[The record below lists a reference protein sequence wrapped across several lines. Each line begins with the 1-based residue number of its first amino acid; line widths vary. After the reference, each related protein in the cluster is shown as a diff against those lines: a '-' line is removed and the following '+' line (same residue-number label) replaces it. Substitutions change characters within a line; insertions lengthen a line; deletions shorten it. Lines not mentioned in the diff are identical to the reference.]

1 MNLAQ
6 TPVADPH
13 LAEFEEKGFAGPF
26 SLFSKEEMNTVLKNC
41 SRYPRIMLPWEKGR
55 HTVVQEMAL
64 TATHPVILE
73 KIVATTGPD
82 VLLWGSQIIRQPA
95 AAKHRWHTDVEH
107 ICWPGV
113 TVWLAAKN
121 VISKE
126 SFGVITGSHRFSI
139 TPQELAAREGLD
151 LRDDAALEKAAQ
163 RLDPSCRLQYLPV
176 EDGQFVIFHGR
187 LWHGTKNTTSCPRYS
202 VIFQYTRP
210 DSRVR
215 IPRNNHYPDTAWY
228 AAHPP
233 CLLVHG
239 RDVHRVNKTMRV
251 NAIKTQKS
259 YLTGLFY
266 HLPANLLEKA
276 RRLIVP

>member
-1 MNLAQ
+1 MNTAQ
-6 TPVADPH
+6 PLVANPH
-13 LAEFEEKGFAGPF
+13 LAELEEKGFIGPF
-26 SLFSKEEMNTVLKNC
+26 SLFDKEAMDSVLKNC

-55 HTVVQEMAL
+55 HTVVKEMAL
-64 TATHPVILE
+64 TATRPAILE

-95 AAKHRWHTDVEH
+95 AAKHRWHADVEH
-107 ICWPGV
+107 MCWPGV

-126 SFGVITGSHRFSI
+126 SFGVITGSHRFDI

-151 LRDDAALEKAAQ
+151 LRNDTALEKAAQ
-163 RLDPSCRLQYLPV
+163 RIDPNSRLLYLPV

-187 LWHGTKNTTSCPRYS
+187 LWHGTKNTSPYPRHS
-202 VIFQYTRP
+202 LIFQYTRP
-210 DSRVR
+210 DSQVR
-215 IPRNNHYPDTAWY
+215 IPRNNHYPGTAWY
-228 AAHPP
+228 NAHPP

-239 RDVHRVNKTMRV
+239 TDVHRVNKTLQID
-251 NAIKTQKS
+251 AIKTLKS

-266 HLPANLLEKA
+266 HLPANLVEKT
-276 RRLIVP
+276 RRLIRS